1 MATYKILK
9 EQHYDKL
16 ISEIKTNSACRKDNC
31 FVGKDTTDINYEEKE
46 VSDNQLN
53 FLKAKFNIQYS
64 STLALFKNE
73 NDLYRSLQQIKRT
86 YNQAKKDVHFVRINK
101 KYIFKVIDNKLL
113 EPVKPIGL

>member
-9 EQHYDKL
+9 EQYNQL

-46 VSDNQLN
+46 VSENQLN
-53 FLKAKFNIQYS
+53 FLKAKFNIQYN
-64 STLALFKNE
+64 STLVLFRNE
-73 NDLYRSLQQIKRT
+73 NELYHTLQQIKRN
-86 YNQAKKDVHFVRINK
+86 YSEARKDVHFIRINK